1 MKRSQGTRTLE
12 ADVPPAWMGGIVSK
26 AWRIMG
32 ILILLG
38 PEISGARGVATLLY
52 AGREP
57 MAFGEERRER
67 TQSTCH
73 QPWREDGMGI
83 FLSR

>member
-12 ADVPPAWMGGIVSK
+12 AHVPPAWVGIVSK
-26 AWRIMG
+26 AWRVMG

-38 PEISGARGVATLLY
+38 PEISGARVVVTLLY
-52 AGREP
+52 AGREL
-57 MAFGEERRER
+57 MAFGEERQER